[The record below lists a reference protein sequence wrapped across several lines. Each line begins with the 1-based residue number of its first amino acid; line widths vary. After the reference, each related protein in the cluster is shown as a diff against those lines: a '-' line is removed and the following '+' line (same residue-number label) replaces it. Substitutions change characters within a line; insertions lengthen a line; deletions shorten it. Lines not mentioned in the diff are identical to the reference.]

1 MGFGLMATL
10 NDILPLLD
18 VEPLEAHLFRGQNDA
33 GTPHVF
39 GGQVLAQA
47 IAAAYHT
54 VDPDRA
60 LHSLHSYFIRAG
72 DWNRPII
79 YDVERIRDG
88 KSFTTRRVL
97 ACRMGARF

>member
-1 MGFGLMATL
+1 MATL

-47 IAAAYHT
+47 IAA
-54 VDPDRA
+54 
-60 LHSLHSYFIRAG
+60 
-72 DWNRPII
+72 
-79 YDVERIRDG
+79 
-88 KSFTTRRVL
+88 
-97 ACRMGARF
+97 